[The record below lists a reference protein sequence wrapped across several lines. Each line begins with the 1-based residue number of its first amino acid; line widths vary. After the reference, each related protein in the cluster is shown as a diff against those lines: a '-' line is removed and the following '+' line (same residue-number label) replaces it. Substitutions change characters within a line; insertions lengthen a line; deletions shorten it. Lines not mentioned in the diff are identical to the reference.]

1 MKSFDFSIILT
12 CTVNPIQMPNLVRSN
27 PEIRFQD
34 YKKSFN
40 FWVNNA
46 FVNKIILI
54 ENSNFD
60 LSYFNEVAED
70 IKNKEIEIIS
80 SNSNNEYD
88 KSLGKGYG
96 QYLCLKEI
104 FDQSQIAKTTKYFID
119 VTGRHCVKNFK
130 AIIKDIIKNESDIYV
145 NITDNL
151 KFADANIYGGTKN
164 FFINY
169 LLPETKKTNDSQN
182 KIFEN
187 CVASATL
194 KAISDGMNLSKTPIY
209 ADIEGFIGTN
219 GKKYKQSIIKKI
231 KLFFFRKL
239 KIYFFNHKKY

>member
-119 VTGRHCVKNFK
+119 ITGRHCIKNFK
-130 AIIKDIIKNESDIYV
+130 AIIEDIIKNESDIYV

-194 KAISDGMNLSKTPIY
+194 KAVSDGMSLSKTPIY

>member
-1 MKSFDFSIILT
+1 MNNFDFSIILT

-40 FWVNNA
+40 FWIKNE
-46 FVNKIILI
+46 FVNKIILL

-60 LSYFNEVAED
+60 LSYFNEIAKN

-96 QYLCLKEI
+96 QYLCLKQI
-104 FDQSQIAKTTKYFID
+104 FDQSKIAKTTKYFID
-119 VTGRHCVKNFK
+119 ITGRHCVKNFK
-130 AIIKDIIKNESDIYV
+130 AIIEDIQKSESDIYV

-151 KFADANIYGGTKN
+151 KFADANIYGGTKK

>member
-1 MKSFDFSIILT
+1 MKNFDFSIILT
-12 CTVNPIQMPNLVRSN
+12 CTINPIQMPNLARSN

-40 FWVNNA
+40 FWVNNT

-54 ENSNFD
+54 ENSNYD
-60 LSYFNEVAED
+60 LSYFNKIAKD

-80 SNSNNEYD
+80 SNSNNRYD

-96 QYLCLKEI
+96 QYLCLKEV
-104 FDQSQIAKTTKYFID
+104 FDQSQIAKTTKYFVD
-119 VTGRHCVKNFK
+119 VTGRHCIKNFK
-130 AIIKDIIKNESDIYV
+130 AIIEDIIKNESDIYI

-151 KFADANIYGGTKN
+151 KFADANIYGGTKK

-182 KIFEN
+182 NIFEN

-194 KAISDGMNLSKTPIY
+194 KAVSDGMNLSKTPIY

-219 GKKYKQSIIKKI
+219 GKKYKQNIIKKI

-239 KIYFFNHKKY
+239 KIYFLNHKKY

>member
-1 MKSFDFSIILT
+1 MNNFDFSIILT

-40 FWVNNA
+40 FWIKNE
-46 FVNKIILI
+46 FVNKIILL

-60 LSYFNEVAED
+60 LSYFNEIAKN

-96 QYLCLKEI
+96 QYLCLKQI
-104 FDQSQIAKTTKYFID
+104 FDQSKIAKTTKYFID
-119 VTGRHCVKNFK
+119 ITGRHCVKNFK
-130 AIIKDIIKNESDIYV
+130 AIIEDIQKSESDIYV

-151 KFADANIYGGTKN
+151 KFADANIYGGTKK

-169 LLPETKKTNDSQN
+169 LLPETKKTNDLQN

-194 KAISDGMNLSKTPIY
+194 KAVSDGMNLSKTPIY
-209 ADIEGFIGTN
+209 AEIEGFIGTN
-219 GKKYKQSIIKKI
+219 GKKYKQNIIKKI

>member
-130 AIIKDIIKNESDIYV
+130 AIIEDIIKNESDIYV

>member
-1 MKSFDFSIILT
+1 MKNFDFSIILT
-12 CTVNPIQMPNLVRSN
+12 CTVNPIQMPNLVRNN

-46 FVNKIILI
+46 FVNKIILL

-119 VTGRHCVKNFK
+119 VTGRHCIKNFK
-130 AIIKDIIKNESDIYV
+130 AIIEDIIKNESDIYV

>member
-1 MKSFDFSIILT
+1 MKNFDFSIILT
-12 CTVNPIQMPNLVRSN
+12 CTINPIQMPNLVRSN

-40 FWVNNA
+40 FWVNNT

-54 ENSNFD
+54 ENSNYD
-60 LSYFNEVAED
+60 LSYFNKIAKD

-80 SNSNNEYD
+80 SNSNNRYD

-96 QYLCLKEI
+96 QYLCLKEV
-104 FDQSQIAKTTKYFID
+104 FDQSQIAKTTKYFVD
-119 VTGRHCVKNFK
+119 VTGRHCIKNFK
-130 AIIKDIIKNESDIYV
+130 AIIEDIIKNESDIYV

-151 KFADANIYGGTKN
+151 KFADANIYGGTKK

-219 GKKYKQSIIKKI
+219 GKKYKQNIIKKI

>member
-46 FVNKIILI
+46 FVNKIILL

-60 LSYFNEVAED
+60 LSYFNEVAKN

-194 KAISDGMNLSKTPIY
+194 KAVSDGMSLSKTPIY

>member
-46 FVNKIILI
+46 FVNKIILL

-60 LSYFNEVAED
+60 LSYFNEVAEN

-119 VTGRHCVKNFK
+119 ITGRHCVKNFK

>member
-40 FWVNNA
+40 FWINNA
-46 FVNKIILI
+46 FVNKIILL

-60 LSYFNEVAED
+60 LSYFNEVAEN

-130 AIIKDIIKNESDIYV
+130 AIIEDIIKNESDIYV

-151 KFADANIYGGTKN
+151 KFADANIYGGTKS

-209 ADIEGFIGTN
+209 ADIDGFIGTN

>member
-46 FVNKIILI
+46 FVNKIILL

-60 LSYFNEVAED
+60 LSYFNEVAEN

-104 FDQSQIAKTTKYFID
+104 FEQSQIAKTTKYFID

>member
-1 MKSFDFSIILT
+1 MKNFDFSIILT
-12 CTVNPIQMPNLVRSN
+12 CTINPLQMPNLVRCN

-46 FVNKIILI
+46 FVNKIILL

-60 LSYFNEVAED
+60 LSYFNTIAKD

-80 SNSNNEYD
+80 SNSNNGYD

-119 VTGRHCVKNFK
+119 VTGRHCIKNFK
-130 AIIKDIIKNESDIYV
+130 AIIEDIIKNESDIYV

-151 KFADANIYGGTKN
+151 KFADANIYGGTKK

-194 KAISDGMNLSKTPIY
+194 KAVSDGMNLSKTPIY
-209 ADIEGFIGTN
+209 ADIDGFIGTN
-219 GKKYKQSIIKKI
+219 GKKYKHNIIKKI

>member
-1 MKSFDFSIILT
+1 MKNFDFSIILT
-12 CTVNPIQMPNLVRSN
+12 CTVNPIQMPNLVRSS

-46 FVNKIILI
+46 FVNKIILL

-60 LSYFNEVAED
+60 LSYFNKIAKD
-70 IKNKEIEIIS
+70 IDNKEIEIIS
-80 SNSNNEYD
+80 SNSNNKYD

-130 AIIKDIIKNESDIYV
+130 AIIEDIIKNESDIYV

>member
-1 MKSFDFSIILT
+1 MKNFDFSIILT
-12 CTVNPIQMPNLVRSN
+12 CTINPIQMPNLARSN

-40 FWVNNA
+40 FWVNNT

-54 ENSNFD
+54 ENSNYD
-60 LSYFNEVAED
+60 LSYFNKIAKD

-80 SNSNNEYD
+80 SNSNNRYD

-96 QYLCLKEI
+96 QYLCLKEV
-104 FDQSQIAKTTKYFID
+104 FDQSQIAKTTKYFVD
-119 VTGRHCVKNFK
+119 VTGRHCIKNFK
-130 AIIKDIIKNESDIYV
+130 AIIEDIIKNESDIYV

-151 KFADANIYGGTKN
+151 KFADANIYGGTKK

-182 KIFEN
+182 NIFEN

-194 KAISDGMNLSKTPIY
+194 KAVSDGMNLSKTPIY

-219 GKKYKQSIIKKI
+219 GKKYKQNIIKKI

>member
-46 FVNKIILI
+46 FVNKIILL

-60 LSYFNEVAED
+60 LSYFNEVAEN

-119 VTGRHCVKNFK
+119 VTGRHCIKNFK
-130 AIIKDIIKNESDIYV
+130 AIIEDIIKNESDIYV

>member
-1 MKSFDFSIILT
+1 MKNFDFSIILT
-12 CTVNPIQMPNLVRSN
+12 CTINPIQMPNLVRSN

-40 FWVNNA
+40 FWANNS
-46 FVNKIILI
+46 FVNKIILL

-60 LSYFNEVAED
+60 LSYFNKIAKD

-80 SNSNNEYD
+80 SNSNNKYD

-104 FDQSQIAKTTKYFID
+104 FDQSKIAKTTQYFID
-119 VTGRHCVKNFK
+119 VTGRHCIKNFK
-130 AIIKDIIKNESDIYV
+130 AIIKDIVENKSDIYV
-145 NITDNL
+145 NITNNL
-151 KFADANIYGGTKN
+151 KFADANIYGGTKK

-194 KAISDGMNLSKTPIY
+194 KAVSDGMNLSRIPIY
-209 ADIEGFIGTN
+209 ADIDGFSGTA
-219 GKKYKQSIIKKI
+219 GKKYKQNIIKKI